1 MKIINTKKN
10 IIYKINNLNNIK
22 KPNKNLVNQ
31 CKQYLF
37 IRESL
42 LGVKSSLLPD
52 YIASRNIIDD
62 EFWEQ
67 CIKKISN
74 YNLSK
79 DPFFKMFKKQIHYNS
94 RHTLN
99 YQVINFKN
107 VKFNDLND

>member
-1 MKIINTKKN
+1 MIKTKKN
-10 IIYKINNLNNIK
+10 IIYKINNLNNVK
-22 KPNKNLVNQ
+22 KPSKKLINQ

-62 EFWEQ
+62 DFWLQ

-79 DPFFKMFKKQIHYNS
+79 DPFFEMFSKQIFYNS
-94 RHTLN
+94 RHTIN
-99 YQVINFKN
+99 YKVINFKKL
-107 VKFNDLND
+107 KFNDLND